1 MELTWDDAAVARLR
15 AASLQAHDLLHGH
28 ARRSRELVLAGP
40 RPAGD
45 DVLLRL
51 HEVLDRYHEA
61 VGALCTG
68 AAAVAGS
75 HDESAQAA
83 GRVRA
88 TAELDATAA

>member
-1 MELTWDDAAVARLR
+1 M
-15 AASLQAHDLLHGH
+15 
-28 ARRSRELVLAGP
+28 LAGP

-88 TAELDATAA
+88 TAELDATAAVGAVGLRT